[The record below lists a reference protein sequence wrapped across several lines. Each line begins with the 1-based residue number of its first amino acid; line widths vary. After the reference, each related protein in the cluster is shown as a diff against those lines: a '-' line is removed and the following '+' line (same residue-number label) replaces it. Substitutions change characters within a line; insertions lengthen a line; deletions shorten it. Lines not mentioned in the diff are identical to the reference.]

1 MESNLLQN
9 TLLRTCPRQGF
20 SHQATAATT
29 QSNSSNVVANRG
41 INSMDEAK
49 SSTCGIYGIMY
60 VTIVRSSTHN
70 DPSTLQTKPTER
82 QPHIASHTTNDDSSS
97 IPARNT
103 CIQSL
108 ERVHTS
114 ETHTHIH
121 THTERDKH
129 MEIREY
135 SKLCHT

>member
-60 VTIVRSSTHN
+60 VTIARSSTHN
-70 DPSTLQTKPTER
+70 APSTLQTKPTER
-82 QPHIASHTTNDDSSS
+82 QPHIASHTTNDDSAS
-97 IPARNT
+97 IPASWIRRRNT
-103 CIQSL
+103 CIYSL

-114 ETHTHIH
+114 DTYTNTHTCRERQ
-121 THTERDKH
+121 THGNT
-129 MEIREY
+129 
-135 SKLCHT
+135 